1 MWGYIAIT
9 PSGRAV
15 TLQRVRRQIC
25 IRRQL
30 IVKFNELVD
39 NSLCLVYFHSLY
51 SECGLSQKD
60 YPSGSEWSECHLHDL
75 LTLPSCQSSFFSLFE
90 KIGGQIFPACWE
102 TAVADL
108 LMRGELYLLVSAW
121 LQAPWQQLHTV
132 QMLLVDLRDWAESCD
147 RWVTATDEEEL
158 EMEHRTV
165 TLGSLHALKFRCC
178 SI

>member
-1 MWGYIAIT
+1 MQFIAFMWGYIAIT

-75 LTLPSCQSSFFSLFE
+75 LTLPSCQSSFFFPLWENRWTDIPCMLGNCSSRLAYEGWTLSL
-90 KIGGQIFPACWE
+90 GLCLASGPLTATPHRSNAACWP
-102 TAVADL
+102 
-108 LMRGELYLLVSAW
+108 AW
-121 LQAPWQQLHTV
+121 LSRKLW
-132 QMLLVDLRDWAESCD
+132 
-147 RWVTATDEEEL
+147 
-158 EMEHRTV
+158 
-165 TLGSLHALKFRCC
+165 
-178 SI
+178 